1 MIQTNRAA
9 GSGDRAASRALQE
22 RICVNLCHSLAL
34 LVVLLFCN
42 PAHATVGTQPAWG
55 MAGGHFVYTVRKGDS
70 LTSIG
75 SRFGVSERVLAR
87 DNRLGPSH
95 RLKVGDRLDVYNGH
109 LIPETLQDGI
119 VINIPQRMLFLF
131 RDSRLAASYPVALG
145 RRDWPTP
152 TGNFRVVQIEKDKTW
167 CVPKSIQEEMRLA
180 GKPVLERVPP
190 GPDNPLGG
198 YWIGLSEPGYG
209 IHGTTA
215 PASIYRMQTH
225 GCIRLHRDDAAAL
238 YGQAFRDM
246 PVKIIYAP
254 VLLLRLEDGHVL
266 VEANPDVY
274 NREGNPLTALREVAR
289 AHGLDGKIDWNAAG
303 RILRAKEGLA
313 REAGQVRSGK
323 EQVNDGRN
331 SVRPVSNETAVH

>member
-1 MIQTNRAA
+1 M
-9 GSGDRAASRALQE
+9 
-22 RICVNLCHSLAL
+22 
-34 LVVLLFCN
+34 VVLLFFN
-42 PAHATVGTQPAWG
+42 PVHATVGAQSASG
-55 MAGGHFVYTVRKGDS
+55 VAGGHFVYTVRKGDS

-95 RLKVGDRLDVYNGH
+95 RLKPGDRLEVYNGH
-109 LIPETLQDGI
+109 LIPETLQNGI

-131 RDSRLAASYPVALG
+131 RDAKLAASYPAALG

-198 YWIGLSEPGYG
+198 YWMGLSEPGYG

-238 YGQAFRDM
+238 YEQAFRDM

-254 VLLLRLEDGHVL
+254 VLLLQLADGQVL

-274 NREGNPLTALREVAR
+274 NRGGNALTALREIAR
-289 AHGLDGKIDWNAAG
+289 TQGLDGKIDWNAAG
-303 RILRAKEGLA
+303 RVVRAKEGLA

-323 EQVNDGRN
+323 EQVNDSRVP
-331 SVRPVSNETAVH
+331 VRPVSNQTAVDQAWRIPRPGSAPAWGGAG